1 MACDTALFS
10 HAVKIVNCSVKRP
23 VEVRLELSCV
33 NQGTLLAETSSRGG
47 ASAAATCELSFIDPI
62 LRSAAERV
70 ALSSSEYRLRY
81 GSFVY
86 LHLLTTVLYD
96 FLVCHLR
103 EWLRRVVH
111 LRRLQ
116 IHYCSK

>member
-1 MACDTALFS
+1 L
-10 HAVKIVNCSVKRP
+10 
-23 VEVRLELSCV
+23 VEIR
-33 NQGTLLAETSSRGG
+33 SRGG
-47 ASAAATCELSFIDPI
+47 ASAAATCVVSFVDPI
-62 LRSAAERV
+62 IRSAAERV

-86 LHLLTTVLYD
+86 LHLFTTVLYD

-111 LRRLQ
+111 LRRRQ
-116 IHYCSK
+116 VHYCSK